1 MLAELDFST
10 GDLDLLATAPTPLGG
25 AVETSAPEPLAFD
38 LGDLSLDLDA
48 SPAGTPAPTPSTGA
62 EAEPSAQ
69 DPLATKLALAQE
81 FHSIGD
87 TEGARELIEE
97 VLAEASGPLKER
109 AQRLLNEIG

>member
-1 MLAELDFST
+1 
-10 GDLDLLATAPTPLGG
+10 LLKPWKHPRPNR
-25 AVETSAPEPLAFD
+25 SKFD
-38 LGDLSLDLDA
+38 LGDLSLDLDT
-48 SPAGTPAPTPSTGA
+48 SPVGAEAPTPSTGA
-62 EAEPSAQ
+62 ESEPSAQ

-109 AQRLLNEIG
+109 AQRLLDEIG